1 MKKYILLPVFAFI
14 LFSCNKIN
22 ELTKESPCSNQA
34 YRDSV
39 AVVDKL
45 AILKY
50 AADSSIT
57 LDSLPTGLYYHI
69 TFVGSGSTYPNI
81 SSKVLVNYKA
91 YLLNGTLFSTT
102 NGIAKQF
109 TLDKLIKGW
118 QDGIPLIKK
127 GGKMTLYIPSGL
139 GYGCE
144 ENGAVPPNSVLIYNV
159 DLLDFE

>member
-57 LDSLPTGLYYHI
+57 LDSFANRFILSHYFCWKRFDLSEH
-69 TFVGSGSTYPNI
+69 
-81 SSKVLVNYKA
+81 
-91 YLLNGTLFSTT
+91 
-102 NGIAKQF
+102 QF
-109 TLDKLIKGW
+109 KSIGELQSIF
-118 QDGIPLIKK
+118 I
-127 GGKMTLYIPSGL
+127 
-139 GYGCE
+139 E
-144 ENGAVPPNSVLIYNV
+144 RNSVQHYEWYSKTIYV
-159 DLLDFE
+159 R